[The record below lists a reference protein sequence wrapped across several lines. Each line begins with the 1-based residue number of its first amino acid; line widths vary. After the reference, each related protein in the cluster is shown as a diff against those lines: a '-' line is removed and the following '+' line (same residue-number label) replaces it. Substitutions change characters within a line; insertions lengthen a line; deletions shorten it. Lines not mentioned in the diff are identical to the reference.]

1 MGEINLPGG
10 GRLMWGGGRHL
21 LDFRA
26 TVGGQKYVDTQTFD
40 RFCSGVGYLAQSNCL
55 DDFSCIAMA
64 IMV

>member
-1 MGEINLPGG
+1 M
-10 GRLMWGGGRHL
+10 GGGRHL

-55 DDFSCIAMA
+55 GDFSCIAMA